1 MWKKQ
6 WNKLK
11 TALASPEEYVEE
23 EQEEVEEE
31 EEKAPEYNTDPVVEI
46 SAKDFAPLMA
56 TVESMKNL
64 KMQLG
69 EMLIRQEAERAAAVE
84 LNSKLNERMAE
95 QIMELRSI
103 YNVEPT
109 VDYALNFPTEDGGAG
124 SLVRSTDEE

>member
-1 MWKKQ
+1 M
-6 WNKLK
+6 
-11 TALASPEEYVEE
+11 V
-23 EQEEVEEE
+23 EVEEE

-109 VDYALNFPTEDGGAG
+109 VDYALNFPTEDGGLG
-124 SLVRSTDEE
+124 SLVRNTDEE

>member
-11 TALASPEEYVEE
+11 TALSAPEEYVEE
-23 EQEEVEEE
+23 EQEETVEEE
-31 EEKAPEYNTDPVVEI
+31 SGPEYNTDPVVEI
-46 SAKDFAPLMA
+46 ATEDFAPLLA
-56 TVESMKNL
+56 TIEGMKNL

-69 EMLIRQEAERAAAVE
+69 EMLLRHEAERAAAVE

-109 VDYALNFPTEDGGAG
+109 VDYALNFPTEDGGTG
-124 SLVRSTDEE
+124 SLVCSTNED